1 MPGSLASL
9 LRRNTWWS
17 AIYHRSIAFIL
28 HLYPVASKLPSE
40 RVSSISKRF
49 ESNNLYFRFTI
60 NFAPPPFYFIINKNS
75 ISKIF
80 IKKKFYFLNS
90 RKSYFF
96 FFHFL
101 SFTIFTRGYSIM
113 DNPICIVHHHLPHV
127 ERKVISSIVFT
138 LLYEIDVRLLVS
150 SQHFS
155 ISIYVCTRDRNSVR
169 SLSTMTVYKILLSR
183 SNESNPL
190 HDAHVPARLAPL
202 ALLV

>member
-75 ISKIF
+75 ISRYLL
-80 IKKKFYFLNS
+80 KKNSLLSQFSKELLFLFSFSFFYN
-90 RKSYFF
+90 
-96 FFHFL
+96 FHKRIL
-101 SFTIFTRGYSIM
+101 DHGQIR
-113 DNPICIVHHHLPHV
+113 CIVHHHLPHV